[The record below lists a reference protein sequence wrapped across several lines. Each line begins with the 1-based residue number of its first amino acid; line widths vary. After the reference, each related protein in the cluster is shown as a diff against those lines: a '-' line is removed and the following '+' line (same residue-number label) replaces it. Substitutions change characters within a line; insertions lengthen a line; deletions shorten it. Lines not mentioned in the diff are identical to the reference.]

1 MNRTYQNML
10 AAAKER
16 LQGKNPYKIAQNTNI
31 IYDETN
37 SQYLVHSLGKEYVIT
52 YPEYE
57 CTEKIENWHHL
68 LILHYMDLADGTE
81 LSGNL
86 ISFANLKDG
95 VIRGTKFDRTVEVEL
110 QKNFKNKSEIRIETA
125 LKELG
130 GNDKKSKADLCMEIP
145 FLPMYP
151 VTINIWF
158 ADDEYPTSG
167 KLLLDKSADHYLTVE
182 DAVTVGDLILS
193 RITNVLKD

>member
-1 MNRTYQNML
+1 M
-10 AAAKER
+10 
-16 LQGKNPYKIAQNTNI
+16 
-31 IYDETN
+31 
-37 SQYLVHSLGKEYVIT
+37 
-52 YPEYE
+52 
-57 CTEKIENWHHL
+57 
-68 LILHYMDLADGTE
+68 
-81 LSGNL
+81 
-86 ISFANLKDG
+86 
-95 VIRGTKFDRTVEVEL
+95 EL

-193 RITNVLKD
+193 RITNALKD

>member
-31 IYDETN
+31 IYDETD

-95 VIRGTKFDRTVEVEL
+95 VIRRTKFDRTVEVEL
-110 QKNFKNKSEIRIETA
+110 QKILKDNSELRIETA

-130 GNDKKSKADLCMEIP
+130 GNIKKSKADLCMEVP

-151 VTINIWF
+151 ITINIWF

-182 DAVTVGDLILS
+182 DAVTVGDLILG
-193 RITNVLKD
+193 RIDNALNN

>member
-1 MNRTYQNML
+1 MNKTYQNML
-10 AAAKER
+10 TAAKER
-16 LQGKNPYKIAQNTNI
+16 LRDKDPFKIAQNAHI
-31 IYDETN
+31 IYDEIN
-37 SQYLVHSLGKEYVIT
+37 AQYLVDSLGKKYVIT
-52 YPEYE
+52 YPDYE
-57 CTEKIENWHHL
+57 CIEEIENWHHL
-68 LILHYMDLADGTE
+68 VILHYMDLADGTE
-81 LSGNL
+81 LNGNL

-95 VIRGTKFDRTVEVEL
+95 MIRGTKFDRTVEVEL

-130 GNDKKSKADLCMEIP
+130 GNDKKSKADLCMKIP

-193 RITNVLKD
+193 RITNALKD